1 MYATQWISSLRSL
14 LYQLVVVMCCI
25 WFFDSIL
32 FWVFG
37 LSCIQAPHLV
47 ISWIWFD
54 KNIRIRLITSLKTVF
69 LLKKIFFF
77 IHLSKKDK
85 MRCQGFR
92 VRRIWTARLD
102 LVPFKLG
109 LLHASR
115 PFYGESDSIL
125 WHSFKWIMWAWT
137 NK

>member
-25 WFFDSIL
+25 WFFDSML

-47 ISWIWFD
+47 ISWIWFN
-54 KNIRIRLITSLKTVF
+54 KNIRIRVITSWKTVF

-92 VRRIWTARLD
+92 VRRIRQLD
-102 LVPFKLG
+102 WIWFHSNLG
-109 LLHASR
+109 YFMLPDLFMVKVI
-115 PFYGESDSIL
+115 PFYDIVLNG
-125 WHSFKWIMWAWT
+125 
-137 NK
+137 